1 MEPQERVQAADV
13 PLLRGLPPE
22 QLDYLLQGAT
32 LQRVPK
38 GTTLFEEGGEPECLH
53 LLLSGSVEAFT
64 HEEGRDHTVW
74 IMSQHDVFMPSA
86 AIIDEPYLL
95 SARTLKPS
103 RLLLLRVDRVR
114 EEMARCPHFA
124 CRLAKLLAGRL
135 RVTIRHLKD
144 LKTRTG
150 AQRLAAYLIRLI
162 DARHRRQRR
171 TAGLQRHPRLAAR
184 HEPGNHV
191 ARPPDGRRGRLGS
204 ARAPRVPAGPCSRRA
219 LLPTQSADRRQRE
232 LVGRQGVVSRCH
244 LTFRKLGNG
253 AARPAL
259 TSGMR
264 PQRRRQPMFGAC
276 HAAPPGAPGDRARG
290 TFRAWNAARRTEF

>member
-1 MEPQERVQAADV
+1 MAEGDKAKGWPMGPQERGQAADV

-86 AIIDEPYLL
+86 AIIDELYLL

-135 RVTIRHLKD
+135 RATIRHLKD

-162 DARHRRQRR
+162 DAHG
-171 TAGLQRHPRLAAR
+171 TAGSAELPVSKGTLAS
-184 HEPGNHV
+184 
-191 ARPPDGRRGRLGS
+191 RLGMS
-204 ARAPRVPAGPCSRRA
+204 PETMSRA
-219 LLPTQSADRRQRE
+219 LQTVAAE
-232 LVGRQGVVSRCH
+232 GLVVRGHRVFLQ
-244 LTFRKLGNG
+244 
-253 AARPAL
+253 
-259 TSGMR
+259 
-264 PQRRRQPMFGAC
+264 
-276 HAAPPGAPGDRARG
+276 DRARAERFCRHNPLIDG
-290 TFRAWNAARRTEF
+290 SESWSDVRGW